1 MIKKTAH
8 QPKLVPESI
17 FFFIHTN
24 DMVTHLIMEMAWF
37 HLEAS
42 LAENIIH
49 WRAFKLLSA
58 PLSPLVLAF
67 DKNDK
72 MCSLI

>member
-17 FFFIHTN
+17 FFIHTN
-24 DMVTHLIMEMAWF
+24 DMVPHLIKETAWV

-42 LAENIIH
+42 LA
-49 WRAFKLLSA
+49 
-58 PLSPLVLAF
+58 
-67 DKNDK
+67 DKN
-72 MCSLI
+72 IH

>member
-24 DMVTHLIMEMAWF
+24 YMVTHLIMETAWV

-42 LAENIIH
+42 LVEENIH
-49 WRAFKLLSA
+49 
-58 PLSPLVLAF
+58 
-67 DKNDK
+67 
-72 MCSLI
+72 

>member
-1 MIKKTAH
+1 MFTVFISTFFPVRASLFRRTLTMIKKTAH

-24 DMVTHLIMEMAWF
+24 DMVTHLIMETAWV

-42 LAENIIH
+42 LAEKNIH
-49 WRAFKLLSA
+49 
-58 PLSPLVLAF
+58 
-67 DKNDK
+67 
-72 MCSLI
+72 